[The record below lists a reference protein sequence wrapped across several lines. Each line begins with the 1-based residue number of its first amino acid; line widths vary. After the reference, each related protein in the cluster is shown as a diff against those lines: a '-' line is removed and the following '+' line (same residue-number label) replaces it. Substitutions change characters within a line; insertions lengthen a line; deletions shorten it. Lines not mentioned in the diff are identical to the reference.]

1 MVYFNLKK
9 TTIFRRVLWDK
20 ALNFDFANILKKLSS
35 ALFLFT
41 FFFFSYGF
49 LSNSFSLY
57 LNRKLL
63 GLSLL
68 FFSLNLI
75 CKLNY
80 YFLDLK
86 FKKPKIKTTIKQ
98 LIANPKKLNVAEVL
112 DFKAAKI
119 IYKTIKFAKANPDI
133 LFKKEEKGAEAK
145 KETIKI
151 NSTIL
156 FCFLLKEIEKLDFI
170 FSRLLLDLN
179 KTKKILKEELKSF
192 KGKKWVPEFSKDFQ
206 DTILDALKIAEK
218 KHHLRIEGRD
228 LLSALAK
235 NNEVFQKILIEAR
248 LKAEDVTN
256 ICWWVEDL
264 EKRKKEKERFWEYKN
279 LAKSGSIASDWAS
292 GYTSTLDKFSTD
304 WSDIVKA
311 KGFREIVG
319 MKKEMSAM
327 ERILSRNEINNVL
340 LVGKPGQGR
349 MKLIQELARK
359 SLSGLSTAQVNL
371 KRVISLDVASILSI
385 AESREKAEMILDE
398 IFKEVVFCKNVILV
412 IDDFHNY
419 IGQETRPGVINLSG
433 VISSYLSLP
442 SFQMIAIT
450 NYSGLHKFI
459 EPDTSILGLFEK
471 VEISE
476 ISEIDTMRVL
486 ENQIPFLEEK
496 YKIFVSYPAIRD
508 IIKYTAK
515 YMASVPFPKK
525 AIDLLDEAIVYAANF
540 TKSKFLLPSHIARIM
555 SDKTQIPIGEIED
568 KEKKILLN
576 MEDLIHQRIINQNE
590 AVKELSSALRRART
604 GVAIKKGPIGTF
616 LFLGPTGVG
625 KTETAKSLAEIYFN
639 SEDRMIRLDMSEFQ
653 SVSDIARL
661 IGSSK
666 EEGLLTTKV
675 KEDPFSLILLDEIEK
690 AHPNILNLFL
700 QVLDEGTLTDGL
712 GRSVDFKNTI
722 IIATSNAGYLMIL
735 EAIKEK
741 KEMKEIKGKLLDSLF
756 ERAIFRPE
764 FINRFDAVVLFKAL
778 SKENLLDISHLL
790 LKKLKKNLRKK
801 DINFI
806 ITEGIKEKVVELGYN
821 PKFGAREL
829 NRVIQD
835 KLGNVLAK
843 ALLNNQIKQG
853 DKIEIDPETFEIKIN
868 S

>member
-9 TTIFRRVLWDK
+9 TTIFRRVVWDK
-20 ALNFDFANILKKLSS
+20 VLNFNFVNILKKLSS

-68 FFSLNLI
+68 FFNLNLI
-75 CKLNY
+75 CKLNH

-86 FKKPKIKTTIKQ
+86 FKKPKIKITIKQ

-133 LFKKEEKGAEAK
+133 PFKKEEKEAEVK

-156 FCFLLKEIEKLDFI
+156 FFFLLKETEKLDFI

-179 KTKKILKEELKSF
+179 KTKKILKEELKNF

-218 KHHLRIEGRD
+218 KHHLRIESRD

-235 NNEVFQKILIEAR
+235 NNGVFQKILIEAR

-264 EKRKKEKERFWEYKN
+264 EKRKKGKERFWEYKN
-279 LAKSGSIASDWAS
+279 LAKGGSIASDWAS
-292 GYTSTLDKFSTD
+292 GYTPTLDKFSTD

-319 MKKEMSAM
+319 MKKEMSAI

-349 MKLIQELARK
+349 MKLIQELARR
-359 SLSGLSTAQVNL
+359 SLSGLSSAQVNL

-419 IGQETRPGVINLSG
+419 IGQETRPGIINLSG

-459 EPDTSILGLFEK
+459 EPNTSILGLFEK

-486 ENQIPFLEEK
+486 ENQIPFLEAK

-525 AIDLLDEAIVYAANF
+525 AIDLLDESIVYAANF

-576 MEDLIHQRIINQNE
+576 MEELIHQRIINQNE

-604 GVAIKKGPIGTF
+604 GVTIKKGPIGTF

-778 SKENLLDISHLL
+778 SKENLLEISHLL

-806 ITEGIKEKVVELGYN
+806 ITEGIKEKVVKLGYN

-829 NRVIQD
+829 KRVIQD

-843 ALLNNQIKQG
+843 ALLSNQIKQG

-868 S
+868 P

>member
-1 MVYFNLKK
+1 MAYFNLKK
-9 TTIFRRVLWDK
+9 TTIFRRVIWDK
-20 ALNFDFANILKKLSS
+20 RLPFDLINILRKITSI
-35 ALFLFT
+35 LFFST

-49 LSNSFSLY
+49 LFNNFSLY

-68 FFSLNLI
+68 FFTLNLI

-80 YFLDLK
+80 YFLDFN
-86 FKKPKIKTTIKQ
+86 FKKPKIKTSIKQ
-98 LIANPKKLNVAEVL
+98 VVANPEKLNIAEVL

-119 IYKTIKFAKANPDI
+119 IYKTIRFAKVNPDI
-133 LFKKEEKGAEAK
+133 TFKKESENVEEK
-145 KETIKI
+145 KETAKI

-156 FCFLLKEIEKLDFI
+156 FYFLLKEVQYLDFI

-179 KTKKILKEELKSF
+179 KTKKILKKELGNF
-192 KGKKWVPEFSKDFQ
+192 KGKKWAPEFSEDFQ
-206 DTILDALKIAEK
+206 NTILDALKIAEK
-218 KHHLRIEGRD
+218 KHHLRIEDRD

-235 NNEVFQKILIEAR
+235 NNEIFQKILIEAH
-248 LKAEDVTN
+248 LKAEDVAN
-256 ICWWVEDL
+256 VCWWIEDL
-264 EKRKKEKERFWEYKN
+264 DKRKKENKRFWEYKN
-279 LAKSGSIASDWAS
+279 LLKRGSIAHDWAS
-292 GYTSTLDKFSTD
+292 GYTATLDKFSTD
-304 WSDIVKA
+304 WSDIVRA
-311 KGFREIVG
+311 KNFREIVG
-319 MKKEMSAM
+319 MKKEMSAI

-340 LVGKPGQGR
+340 LIGKPGQGR
-349 MKLIQELARK
+349 MKLIQELARR
-359 SLSGLSTAQVNL
+359 SLSNLSSTQVNL
-371 KRVISLDVASILSI
+371 KRVVSLDIASILSV
-385 AESREKAEMILDE
+385 AESREKAEMILGE

-419 IGQETRPGVINLSG
+419 IGQEARPGIINLSG
-433 VISSYLSLP
+433 AISSYLSLP
-442 SFQMIAIT
+442 SFQLIALT

-459 EPDTSILGLFEK
+459 EPNTSILGLFEK

-476 ISEIDTMRVL
+476 ISKIDTMRVL
-486 ENQIPFLEEK
+486 ENQLPFLEAK

-525 AIDLLDEAIVYAANF
+525 AIDLLDEAIIYAANF
-540 TKSKFLLPSHIARIM
+540 TKSKFLLPSHVARIM
-555 SDKTQIPIGEIED
+555 SDKTQIPIGAIEE

-576 MEDLIHQRIINQNE
+576 MEELIHQRIINQNE
-590 AVKELSSALRRART
+590 AVKEVSSALRRART
-604 GVAIKKGPIGTF
+604 GVTIKKGPIGTF

-625 KTETAKSLAEIYFN
+625 KTETAKSLSEIYFS

-661 IGSSK
+661 IGSP
-666 EEGLLTTKV
+666 ENEGLLTTKV
-675 KEDPFSLILLDEIEK
+675 REDPFSLILLDEIEK

-700 QVLDEGTLTDGL
+700 QVLDEGILTDGL

-741 KEMKEIKGKLLDSLF
+741 KEMKEIKDDLLDSLF
-756 ERAIFRPE
+756 EKAIFRPE

-778 SKENLLDISHLL
+778 SKENLLDISYLL

-806 ITEGIKEKVVELGYN
+806 ITEEIKEKIVELGYN

-829 NRVIQD
+829 KRVIQD

-843 ALLNNQIKQG
+843 ALLDNKIKEG

-868 S
+868 P